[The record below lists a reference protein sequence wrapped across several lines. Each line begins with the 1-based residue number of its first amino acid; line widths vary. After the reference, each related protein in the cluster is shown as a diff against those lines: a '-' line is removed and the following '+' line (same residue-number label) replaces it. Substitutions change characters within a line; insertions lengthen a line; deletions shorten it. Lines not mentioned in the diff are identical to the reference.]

1 MLMHMPQLS
10 RLAPCQG
17 AHYVLQGDSSA
28 CCHVS
33 LQAVAAV
40 KQQQA
45 VLKRALGNTQQGM
58 GIFPAG
64 IHAPSGC
71 CLPGLTQQTV
81 SSTQQQHSPER
92 LGSPS
97 HTAGVQRSSSSTS
110 PGHSCC
116 PAQQAQTRSSSRG
129 TASGSRGSQRLQPL
143 DQKLAHKLVESCV
156 DEVFAARAQPN
167 MPDGSFNRG
176 LSLQQAAEYEAAR
189 EAADLERRMERG
201 LVSGLVLPAG
211 MFCKI
216 SWLVW

>member
-1 MLMHMPQLS
+1 
-10 RLAPCQG
+10 
-17 AHYVLQGDSSA
+17 
-28 CCHVS
+28 
-33 LQAVAAV
+33 
-40 KQQQA
+40 
-45 VLKRALGNTQQGM
+45 
-58 GIFPAG
+58 
-64 IHAPSGC
+64 
-71 CLPGLTQQTV
+71 
-81 SSTQQQHSPER
+81 
-92 LGSPS
+92 
-97 HTAGVQRSSSSTS
+97 
-110 PGHSCC
+110 
-116 PAQQAQTRSSSRG
+116 
-129 TASGSRGSQRLQPL
+129 LQPL